1 MFKTLRGRFIL
12 SHALPLL
19 MIVPLMGIVLI
30 YVLET
35 RVVLANL
42 ASELQG
48 QAVLLA
54 DRVAE
59 QPAIWSDPAQA
70 RTFVAHISPHL
81 TAQLMLIS
89 TSRRLLA
96 ASNPAAAN
104 RLGQSLDL
112 LDLAMVMAGGASV
125 RTSYSRDLSADVVDV
140 IAPVLGPDGHVMG
153 AVRLTQQLA
162 SVAERFLLLRALIA
176 GVLSIGLL
184 LGALVGWRLALNL
197 EHPLRQITQ
206 AVDMLASGQP
216 PVPLLERGPDELSGL
231 ARAFNTLAERLRHL
245 EQSRRQLL
253 ANLVH
258 ELGRPLGAMRSA
270 TQALQRGAAD
280 DLALRQELLAGMDDE
295 IGRLQRLLNNLAR
308 LHDQLTGVP
317 GLSLR
322 PVDLNAWLDRVLA
335 LRRAAAQAQ
344 GLRWEV
350 AVPAELPTLA
360 IDMDRLAQAL
370 DNVLSNAI
378 KYTPPGGM
386 VSVGAGAADGGV
398 WIRVS
403 DTGPGIALEAQ
414 ERIFAPFHRE
424 QPPRRFPQGMGLG
437 LTIARNLVVAHG
449 GRLDVRSAPGQGS
462 HFTLWLPYSSR

>member
-19 MIVPLMGIVLI
+19 VIVPLMGIVLI

-70 RTFVAHISPHL
+70 RTFLAHISPHL
-81 TAQLMLIS
+81 TAQLTLIS

-96 ASNPAAAN
+96 SSNPAAAN

-112 LDLAMVMAGGASV
+112 PDLAAVMAGGASV

-176 GVLSIGLL
+176 GVLTIGLL

-197 EHPLRQITQ
+197 EHPLRQITR
-206 AVDMLASGQP
+206 AVDMLAGGRP
-216 PVPLLERGPDELSGL
+216 PVPLPERGPDELSGL
-231 ARAFNTLAERLRHL
+231 AHAFNTLAERLRHL

-253 ANLVH
+253 ANVVH

-308 LHDQLTGVP
+308 LHDQFTGAP
-317 GLSLR
+317 ALSLR
-322 PVDLNAWLDRVLA
+322 PVELNTWLERVLA

-350 AVPAELPTLA
+350 AIPDDLPTLTV
-360 IDMDRLAQAL
+360 DLDRLAQAL

-378 KYTPPGGM
+378 KYTPPGGV
-386 VSVGAGAADGGV
+386 VSVDAGAACGSV

-424 QPPRRFPQGMGLG
+424 QLPRRFPQGMGLG
-437 LTIARNLVVAHG
+437 LTIARNLVAAHG

-462 HFTLWLPYSSR
+462 HFTLWLPYGAP

>member
-19 MIVPLMGIVLI
+19 VIVPLMGIVLI

-112 LDLAMVMAGGASV
+112 PDLAMVMAGGASV
-125 RTSYSRDLSADVVDV
+125 HTSYSRDLSADVVDV
-140 IAPVLGPDGHVMG
+140 IAPVLGSDGHVMG

-162 SVAERFLLLRALIA
+162 SVAERFLRLRALIG

-184 LGALVGWRLALNL
+184 LGALVGWRL
-197 EHPLRQITQ
+197 RQITQ
-206 AVDMLASGQP
+206 AVDMLAGGQP

-295 IGRLQRLLNNLAR
+295 IGRLQRLLDNLAR
-308 LHDQLTGVP
+308 LHDEFTGFP
-317 GLSLR
+317 GLSLC

-378 KYTPPGGM
+378 KYTPRGGM
-386 VSVGAGAADGGV
+386 VSVGAGAVDGGV

-403 DTGPGIALEAQ
+403 DTGLGIALEAQ

-449 GRLDVRSAPGQGS
+449 GRLEVRSAPGQGS
-462 HFTLWLPYSSR
+462 QFTLWLPNTSP